1 MEIKRLVRPWGIIF
15 TILLLV
21 ACHRLPEPQP
31 LKADSQWLQG
41 QLDNGMQYHLRP
53 VSGEPV
59 SLRLLVHAGAV
70 DETAEQA
77 GYAHFL
83 EHMAFLGSSGFD
95 AKKVESLFA
104 DAGVSFGHD
113 LNAFTT
119 HDITSYQ
126 IDLPNNKRLDS
137 AITWL
142 SDIATGKL
150 TLDPSLIE
158 NEKGAVLGEF
168 RAARRGDKPAELKVF
183 EALLED
189 SRYEGRDVL
198 GTQESIHRLNRDG
211 LMAFYRAHYSPQQT
225 ELIITGD
232 INSKQLEPM
241 ISRYF
246 GEAVLGVTEALVDQ
260 PVTTESEREGIA
272 ELTSEPLFISGAAG
286 QQAGIGLLL
295 EFSDSQVTTDTE
307 YQAVLLED
315 AVLQAIGQRLKDRH
329 IEAQSPLLNSFSGTS
344 LIINRYIGEIVV
356 EFAESDRLAAQQFF
370 AEELASLRDYG
381 VGDIELATI
390 KEMWRNDVKSLD
402 TQWLHKKAVDF
413 SEDRLNALMVGKTQQ
428 PKEAVRSQLKQFVA
442 QLDKGRLNK
451 AIKEYLSA
459 ANNKPILLL
468 TREENAEKAKA
479 TLAQFQEQL
488 SAEGKELL
496 MASSSATFPLPEKGG
511 EITSYEAIEPATHR
525 WTLENGIDVWLRQMP
540 KAGGDVHLYLMSSGG
555 MAALPPELHHAAKMV
570 GPVFARSGLAGFT
583 ASEFDKLLLRHNTY
597 LEPVIWE
604 TSHGLYSVTGKQ
616 ELPFAFS
623 VLNQAMTAAKVNEL
637 QFTAVQ
643 HELAIEQNKWLSSP
657 FGRFVS
663 QVVGTLY
670 PSESP
675 MQIVTGDDFEQV
687 TPEQVQAAIDTLMR
701 KKRNFTLVV
710 SADIEVGEFN
720 RMLRR
725 YVAGISFEAES
736 DTGAEIAPV
745 ITDYRTGPKVSTT
758 SKKVMEAVDNTINY
772 EVNLFSQG
780 EPKTTR
786 DRFTSDLF
794 YRLLDKRYRDE
805 LRNAQGLSYDP
816 YIQLTWFDGSGEALV
831 AFVVNAAP
839 DKLNAVRIST
849 QRVLEK
855 ARMGFTADEF
865 AAAKS
870 QLAADMKSRL
880 TNPQEQAL
888 MLSSYLLFGADPQ
901 AAIHPEKIMS
911 TLTLGEVNALSE
923 RLIGKDTQQM
933 EAMLTPKELTS
944 KTAQP
949 DA

>member
-1 MEIKRLVRPWGIIF
+1 
-15 TILLLV
+15 
-21 ACHRLPEPQP
+21 
-31 LKADSQWLQG
+31 
-41 QLDNGMQYHLRP
+41 MQYHFRP

-168 RAARRGDKPAELKVF
+168 RASRRGDKPAELKVF

-241 ISRYF
+241 ISHYF
-246 GEAVLGVTEALVDQ
+246 GEADLGVTEALVDQ

-272 ELTSEPLFISGAAG
+272 GLTSEPLFISGAAG

-402 TQWLHKKAVDF
+402 TQWLHKKKQSIF
-413 SEDRLNALMVGKTQQ
+413 
-428 PKEAVRSQLKQFVA
+428 LK
-442 QLDKGRLNK
+442 
-451 AIKEYLSA
+451 I
-459 ANNKPILLL
+459 
-468 TREENAEKAKA
+468 
-479 TLAQFQEQL
+479 
-488 SAEGKELL
+488 
-496 MASSSATFPLPEKGG
+496 ASTPL
-511 EITSYEAIEPATHR
+511 
-525 WTLENGIDVWLRQMP
+525 W
-540 KAGGDVHLYLMSSGG
+540 
-555 MAALPPELHHAAKMV
+555 
-570 GPVFARSGLAGFT
+570 
-583 ASEFDKLLLRHNTY
+583 
-597 LEPVIWE
+597 
-604 TSHGLYSVTGKQ
+604 
-616 ELPFAFS
+616 
-623 VLNQAMTAAKVNEL
+623 
-637 QFTAVQ
+637 
-643 HELAIEQNKWLSSP
+643 
-657 FGRFVS
+657 
-663 QVVGTLY
+663 
-670 PSESP
+670 
-675 MQIVTGDDFEQV
+675 
-687 TPEQVQAAIDTLMR
+687 
-701 KKRNFTLVV
+701 
-710 SADIEVGEFN
+710 
-720 RMLRR
+720 
-725 YVAGISFEAES
+725 
-736 DTGAEIAPV
+736 
-745 ITDYRTGPKVSTT
+745 
-758 SKKVMEAVDNTINY
+758 
-772 EVNLFSQG
+772 
-780 EPKTTR
+780 
-786 DRFTSDLF
+786 
-794 YRLLDKRYRDE
+794 
-805 LRNAQGLSYDP
+805 
-816 YIQLTWFDGSGEALV
+816 
-831 AFVVNAAP
+831 
-839 DKLNAVRIST
+839 
-849 QRVLEK
+849 
-855 ARMGFTADEF
+855 
-865 AAAKS
+865 
-870 QLAADMKSRL
+870 
-880 TNPQEQAL
+880 
-888 MLSSYLLFGADPQ
+888 
-901 AAIHPEKIMS
+901 
-911 TLTLGEVNALSE
+911 
-923 RLIGKDTQQM
+923 
-933 EAMLTPKELTS
+933 
-944 KTAQP
+944 
-949 DA
+949 